1 MPLMNGDRSSE
12 GWAWFEDR
20 EDPPSDAGEATLCR
34 AFARCFAGL
43 DGQQVL
49 EHLRRL
55 ILDRRLGPGATSA
68 ELWYLEGQRGAIAYV
83 LGMIERGGR

>member
-1 MPLMNGDRSSE
+1 MDSDREPS

-20 EDPPSDAGEATLCR
+20 EDAQPDPDETTLCR
-34 AFARCFAGL
+34 AFARCFAGPE
-43 DGQQVL
+43 GQQAL
-49 EHLRRL
+49 AHLRRR
-55 ILDRRLGPGATSA
+55 ILDRRLGPSATDA

>member
-1 MPLMNGDRSSE
+1 MTSSLPPT
-12 GWAWFEDR
+12 GWAWFEDQDNPTR
-20 EDPPSDAGEATLCR
+20 DTGEPALCR
-34 AFARCFAGL
+34 AFARCFAGP

-49 EHLRRL
+49 AHLRRL
-55 ILDRRLGPGATSA
+55 ILDRRLGPSATNA

>member
-1 MPLMNGDRSSE
+1 MTSNPGPT
-12 GWAWFEDR
+12 GWAWFEDQDSPTR
-20 EDPPSDAGEATLCR
+20 AAGEPDPCR
-34 AFARCFAGL
+34 AFARCFAGP

-49 EHLRRL
+49 AHLKRL
-55 ILDRRLGPGATSA
+55 ILDRRLGPSASNA

>member
-1 MPLMNGDRSSE
+1 MPLMNGDCSSE

-34 AFARCFAGL
+34 AFARCFAGP

-55 ILDRRLGPGATSA
+55 ILDRRLGPSATSA

>member
-34 AFARCFAGL
+34 AFARCFAGP

-55 ILDRRLGPGATSA
+55 ILDRRLGPSATSA

>member
-1 MPLMNGDRSSE
+1 MTGDRSPT

-20 EDPPSDAGEATLCR
+20 EDAPPDPVETTLCR
-34 AFARCFAGL
+34 AFARCFAGP

-49 EHLRRL
+49 DHLTRL
-55 ILDRRLGPGATSA
+55 ILNRRLGPSATNA
-68 ELWYLEGQRGAIAYV
+68 ELWHLEGQRGAIAYV

>member
-1 MPLMNGDRSSE
+1 MTSNPAPT
-12 GWAWFEDR
+12 GWAWFEDQDSPTR
-20 EDPPSDAGEATLCR
+20 AAGELDLCR
-34 AFARCFAGL
+34 AFARCFAGP

-49 EHLRRL
+49 AHLRRL
-55 ILDRRLGPGATSA
+55 ILDRRVGPSATNA

>member
-1 MPLMNGDRSSE
+1 MTGDRAPT
-12 GWAWFEDR
+12 GWAWFEDQD
-20 EDPPSDAGEATLCR
+20 DPPRDLGEPTLCR
-34 AFARCFAGL
+34 AFARCFAGP

-49 EHLRRL
+49 AHLRRL
-55 ILDRRLGPGATSA
+55 ILDRRLGPAATNT

>member
-1 MPLMNGDRSSE
+1 MTGDRAPT
-12 GWAWFEDR
+12 GGAWFENQD
-20 EDPPSDAGEATLCR
+20 DAPRDLGEPTLCR
-34 AFARCFAGL
+34 AFARCFAGP

-49 EHLRRL
+49 THLRRL
-55 ILDRRLGPGATSA
+55 ILDRRLGPGATNT

>member
-1 MPLMNGDRSSE
+1 MNGDRSPE

-20 EDPPSDAGEATLCR
+20 EDPPSDAGEAALCR
-34 AFARCFAGL
+34 AFARCFAGP

-49 EHLRRL
+49 GHLRRL
-55 ILDRRLGPGATSA
+55 ILDRRLGPSATSA
-68 ELWYLEGQRGAIAYV
+68 ELWYLEGQRSAIAYV

>member
-1 MPLMNGDRSSE
+1 MSSDRAPT

-20 EDPPSDAGEATLCR
+20 DAMPADPGEPALCR
-34 AFARCFAGL
+34 AFARCFSGP

-49 EHLRRL
+49 DHLTRL
-55 ILDRRLGPGATSA
+55 ILNRRLGPGASTA
-68 ELWYLEGQRGAIAYV
+68 ELWHLEGQRAAIAYM